1 MFSRVARY
9 RIPEEHLDDAV
20 RAFEQAVIE
29 LREIDGND
37 GGYLL
42 VDRENS
48 TAITVTLWR
57 DRASLEASE
66 VRASK
71 LRADAVSPYG
81 GEILAVDRCEVALDF
96 SERTSV

>member
-9 RIPEEHLDDAV
+9 RIPEENLDDAV

-29 LREIDGND
+29 LRELDGND

-48 TAITVTLWR
+48 TAISVTFWR
-57 DRASLEASE
+57 DRVALESSE

-71 LRADAVSPYG
+71 LRSEAVSPYG

-96 SERTSV
+96 SERASV